1 MQEALSAAV
10 SSAALKF
17 LLTKGR
23 RNGFGYFKER
33 LDSTSVPNRE
43 YCQGIHSGSE
53 KTRFLAIQAVRFI
66 FSKRLSNQKRIGV
79 RYSKREHRKNFHRW
93 WGGTFWFSVD
103 CTLYLGHRIVPT
115 WGACTEDSVETAGN
129 ETSVSWSCNLTTFS
143 FNSCRWW
150 ATSFFKCE
158 DKSWRE
164 GLWAMLNHQET
175 R

>member
-66 FSKRLSNQKRIGV
+66 FSKRLSNRKRDRGALLQKR
-79 RYSKREHRKNFHRW
+79 
-93 WGGTFWFSVD
+93 T
-103 CTLYLGHRIVPT
+103 
-115 WGACTEDSVETAGN
+115 
-129 ETSVSWSCNLTTFS
+129 
-143 FNSCRWW
+143 
-150 ATSFFKCE
+150 
-158 DKSWRE
+158 
-164 GLWAMLNHQET
+164 
-175 R
+175 

>member
-53 KTRFLAIQAVRFI
+53 KKLVFWPFWQFGLFFQNGSVIE
-66 FSKRLSNQKRIGV
+66 KGIGV
-79 RYSKREHRKNFHRW
+79 RYSKREHRKNFHR
-93 WGGTFWFSVD
+93 
-103 CTLYLGHRIVPT
+103 
-115 WGACTEDSVETAGN
+115 
-129 ETSVSWSCNLTTFS
+129 
-143 FNSCRWW
+143 
-150 ATSFFKCE
+150 
-158 DKSWRE
+158 
-164 GLWAMLNHQET
+164 
-175 R
+175 

>member
-53 KTRFLAIQAVRFI
+53 KKTRFLAILAVRFI
-66 FSKRLSNQKRIGV
+66 FSKRLSNLKRDRGALLQK
-79 RYSKREHRKNFHRW
+79 
-93 WGGTFWFSVD
+93 
-103 CTLYLGHRIVPT
+103 
-115 WGACTEDSVETAGN
+115 
-129 ETSVSWSCNLTTFS
+129 
-143 FNSCRWW
+143 
-150 ATSFFKCE
+150 
-158 DKSWRE
+158 
-164 GLWAMLNHQET
+164 
-175 R
+175 